1 MDSTNKLSAEV
12 FGIYAA
18 ANKLVAQ
25 IGMIGAV
32 DSSDPAVEDCMAA
45 LHALD
50 GGNVARRVED
60 LTEKAFMPH
69 NQASRLAVDEYIAIA
84 SAISPQLVA
93 SECRPT
99 LAEFGALRQFKH
111 NDGSDGF
118 VAAYDKEATDLYISS
133 FAAPQVV
140 ADERAYTAEEA
151 REQFMDQ
158 VRHLVR
164 HWERE
169 SRAPTAKEKLEGLA
183 FSIMNIFDGTSGLP
197 AFDIVCAPH
206 PDDKQYHIDEGSKYF
221 MPGMVINECHLHE
234 MLFSGRAAAPVQ
246 EQEPDN
252 EWRRLALQFD
262 DHRMQAIGH
271 LKCMV
276 EDAAKHKRRAEEF
289 LSARP
294 LSGEAVLAERIKAL
308 APVQPVAVPGLH
320 RGYLLGRSIIH
331 ECPALVLPRSF
342 IQKLGGTAQIIPL
355 RGMSDEAAKQL
366 VRDCNSVAPAAQGD
380 AKDAER
386 LRWMAES
393 GARVSWSMD
402 GEYCAVWLPDE
413 RDGTESRP
421 AEGYPLKCYD
431 SWHRAI
437 DAAIAAKA
445 AS

>member
-140 ADERAYTAEEA
+140 ADERALFSDWLVTIPLPVQENIKASMARGESYTYKAFCAAIELAANHPCSPKIEGA
-151 REQFMDQ
+151 TFICDGAANPVSYSGPNGKMAIDLRGWTCYAPGAAPVKAQEP
-158 VRHLVR
+158 VAHLKFWAAQSWSGNGN
-164 HWERE
+164 HDIDCG
-169 SRAPTAKEKLEGLA
+169 EGLEVCEA
-183 FSIMNIFDGTSGLP
+183 GEIGADMLP
-197 AFDIVCAPH
+197 AF
-206 PDDKQYHIDEGSKYF
+206 
-221 MPGMVINECHLHE
+221 
-234 MLFSGRAAAPVQ
+234 PVY
-246 EQEPDN
+246 
-252 EWRRLALQFD
+252 R
-262 DHRMQAIGH
+262 
-271 LKCMV
+271 
-276 EDAAKHKRRAEEF
+276 
-289 LSARP
+289 
-294 LSGEAVLAERIKAL
+294 
-308 APVQPVAVPGLH
+308 APVQPVAVPDGWKLVPIEPTEAMVLVPGALRTDGKVARIH
-320 RGYLLGRSIIH
+320 RDVWKRML
-331 ECPALVLPRSF
+331 
-342 IQKLGGTAQIIPL
+342 
-355 RGMSDEAAKQL
+355 EA
-366 VRDCNSVAPAAQGD
+366 VPSAPAAQGD
-380 AKDAER
+380 ALSDLLDNMLSIEVGPFDVSIVAMATEAER
-386 LRWMAES
+386 DEDMR
-393 GARVSWSMD
+393 
-402 GEYCAVWLPDE
+402 GEALATEPWHKNGPSLKKATVKAIE
-413 RDGTESRP
+413 R
-421 AEGYPLKCYD
+421 
-431 SWHRAI
+431 
-437 DAAIAAKA
+437 AIAAKA